1 MEWNKPDR
9 GATRI
14 IKKFALFPKCLG
26 GQFKWLQMC
35 YIEQRY
41 CWGSGFLDND
51 YWDDVEFVT
60 EEKYLKEK
68 EEKMGDKKSEIAY
81 GSVDVKNLAAKKI
94 ESLLTEPAEI
104 KEEEEWIWVEGYK
117 ATDKDM
123 RCREYQYELG
133 KQFDMPEGAEIK
145 ECESGFH
152 LCLTLRDVFNY
163 YNIGGGN
170 RFFKVRALVRKSDK
184 DKYGCSMGYFVNA
197 GGLLVPTSN
206 KLAAKSIIFLS
217 ELTRDEILE
226 TTELKGYKDEYK
238 DLAIQCDIETA
249 KTAYRIAS
257 LVEDGYSETFANYL
271 VSNKLFDKA
280 HAIGTCKDCSMDMKV
295 LFIMNK

>member
-26 GQFKWLQMC
+26 GQFKWLQTC

-68 EEKMGDKKSEIAY
+68 EEKMGEKKNNQISW
-81 GSVDVKNLAAKKI
+81 GSVDATKI
-94 ESLLTEPAEI
+94 DAPTIEPVAT
-104 KEEEEWIWVEGYK
+104 KEVEEWIWVEGYK

-152 LCLTLRDVFNY
+152 LCLTLRDVFSY
-163 YNIGGGN
+163 YAIGGGN

-184 DKYGCSMGYFVNA
+184 DNYSSFTGMGYYINSLGNIVAPN
-197 GGLLVPTSN
+197 N

-217 ELTRDEILE
+217 ELTRDEILA
-226 TTELKGYKDEYK
+226 TTELKGYQDEHK

-257 LVEDGYSETFANYL
+257 LVEDGYSETFATYL